1 MNFEKL
7 KKYFFIVIGSIGLV
21 IGAVAA
27 FLPVL
32 PSFPFLV
39 LALYGF
45 SKGSEKL
52 RNWFLSTKLYK
63 NNLETY
69 VEGKGMTRKAKIRV
83 MITVT
88 LFLSISLILTR
99 HIKELTILLSVIW
112 LFHMLYFMYG
122 VKTLGPEK

>member
-7 KKYFFIVIGSIGLV
+7 KKYFFIFIGSVGLV
-21 IGAVAA
+21 IGAIAA

-39 LALYGF
+39 IALYGF
-45 SKGSEKL
+45 SKGSDKM

-69 VEGKGMTRKAKIRV
+69 IEGKGMTKKAKRRV
-83 MITVT
+83 MMTVT

-99 HIKELTILLSVIW
+99 HIKELTILLTIIW
-112 LFHMLYFMYG
+112 LFHMIYFIYG
-122 VKTLGPEK
+122 VKTLRNDS